1 MSNDT
6 AHWWHGTL
14 KETSMILET
23 IDSPADLRDLSV
35 EQLDV
40 LAAEIRA
47 EMWRVVNQNGGHLGA
62 GLGVVELTLALH
74 RTFDSPQEKIVW
86 DVGHQGYPH
95 KLITGRREGFSTI
108 RKAGGLAPFLSRDE
122 SEHDAFGAGH
132 ASTAISAA
140 LGMAAA
146 NEIQGRRWPVV
157 AVIGDG
163 ALTGG
168 MSYEALNNA
177 GQMSAPLIVVLND
190 NEMSIS
196 PNVGGMTKYL
206 NRVRTN
212 AQYNQLKGITEE
224 VLQHLPAGDMLV
236 EIGRRMKDSFK
247 EFVVHSM
254 IWEELGFT
262 YLGPID
268 GHDITTLEE
277 TFAQARRVL
286 NESHKPVFVHVV
298 TTKGRGLDLSA
309 DPLKLNWHQ
318 LSAAGGSKPSAPKY
332 QDVFAQTLIELARRD
347 ERIVAIT
354 AAMAPGTSLDK
365 FQKAY
370 PKRFFDVGIA
380 EEHGVTF
387 AAGLACSG
395 IRPVVAIYSTF
406 LQRAFDQICHDV
418 CIQKLPVVFTLDRAG
433 LVGDDGKT
441 HQGVF
446 DLTYL
451 RCLPNMTI
459 LAPMDESE
467 LQRMLVTAVQHE
479 SGPIAV
485 RFPRGNGTGV
495 ALADLPEP
503 LPIGEGVTLREGDD
517 IALIGVGPILELA
530 REAATQLAAAG
541 IEATIINARSVKP
554 LDEALILGA
563 ARRCG
568 HVLTLEENVV
578 KGGFGAAVLELL
590 ARERVTV
597 PAHLMGVPDE
607 MIPHGSAAQQREWC
621 GLTTAKIVEHAR
633 TLLGRPA
640 PSSLALA
647 ARHD

>member
-1 MSNDT
+1 
-6 AHWWHGTL
+6 
-14 KETSMILET
+14 MILET
-23 IDSPADLRDLSV
+23 IDSPTDLRDLSI
-35 EQLDV
+35 EQLEI
-40 LAAEIRA
+40 LAREIRD
-47 EMWRVVNQNGGHLGA
+47 EMWRVVNLNGGHLGA

-74 RTFDSPQEKIVW
+74 RTFDSPRERIVW

-95 KLITGRREGFSTI
+95 KLITGRRDQFETI
-108 RKAGGLAPFLSRDE
+108 RKADGLAPFLSRDE

-132 ASTAISAA
+132 ASTAVSAA

-146 NEIQGRRWPVV
+146 NELKGLRWPVV
-157 AVIGDG
+157 AVLGDA

-168 MSYEALNNA
+168 MAYEALNNA

-212 AQYNQLKGITEE
+212 AHYNQLKGITED

-262 YLGPID
+262 YLGPVD
-268 GHDITTLEE
+268 GHDLPTLLE
-277 TFAQARRVL
+277 TFEQARRVL
-286 NESHKPVFVHVV
+286 AEYHKPVFVHVV
-298 TTKGRGLDLSA
+298 TTKGKGLDLAA

-318 LSAAGGSKPSAPKY
+318 LSPAGGAKATAPKY
-332 QDVFAQTLIELARRD
+332 QDVFAQALIAQANRD
-347 ERIVAIT
+347 QRIVGIT
-354 AAMAPGTSLDK
+354 AAMSTGTSLDK

-380 EEHGVTF
+380 EEHAITF

-395 IRPVVAIYSTF
+395 MRPVAAIYSTF
-406 LQRAFDQICHDV
+406 LQRAFDQITHDV
-418 CIQKLPVVFTLDRAG
+418 CIQNLPVVFALDRAG

-459 LAPMDESE
+459 LAPKDELE
-467 LQRMLVTAVQHE
+467 LQRMIATAIAHE
-479 SGPIAV
+479 TGPIAI
-485 RFPRGNGTGV
+485 RFPRGNGVGV
-495 ALADLPEP
+495 PLDADPQP
-503 LPIGEGVTLREGDD
+503 LPIGVGETLRDGDD
-517 IALIGVGPILELA
+517 IALIGAGTMVA
-530 REAATQLAAAG
+530 VAQEAATILAAEG
-541 IEATIINARSVKP
+541 IEATVINARSVKP
-554 LDEALILGA
+554 LDEALILAA

-568 HVLTLEENVV
+568 HVITIEENVV
-578 KGGFGAAVLELL
+578 TGGFGAGVLELL
-590 ARERVTV
+590 SREGVVIPT
-597 PAHLMGVPDE
+597 HLMGVPDE
-607 MIPHGSAAQQREWC
+607 MIPHGSQGQQRAWC
-621 GLTTAKIVEHAR
+621 GLTAEGLAEHAR
-633 TLLGRPA
+633 ALLGRAA
-640 PSSLALA
+640 PTAAAALETVG
-647 ARHD
+647 RRD

>member
-1 MSNDT
+1 
-6 AHWWHGTL
+6 
-14 KETSMILET
+14 MILET
-23 IDSPADLRDLSV
+23 IDAPADLRDLSI
-35 EQLDV
+35 EQLEI
-40 LAAEIRA
+40 LAREIRD

-62 GLGVVELTLALH
+62 GLGAVELTLALH
-74 RTFDSPQEKIVW
+74 RTFDSPREKIIF

-95 KLITGRREGFSTI
+95 KLITGRREQFSTI
-108 RKAGGLAPFLSRDE
+108 RKAGGLAPFLCRTE

-146 NEIQGRRWPVV
+146 NELQGRRWPVV

-168 MSYEALNNA
+168 MAYEALNNA
-177 GQMSAPLIVVLND
+177 GQMTAPLIVVLND

-212 AQYNQLKGITEE
+212 AHYNQLKGITED

-262 YLGPID
+262 YLGPVD
-268 GHDITTLEE
+268 GHDLPTLLE
-277 TFAQARRVL
+277 TFAQARRML
-286 NESHKPVFVHVV
+286 AEFHKPVFVHVV
-298 TTKGRGLDLSA
+298 TTKGKGLDLAA

-318 LSAAGGSKPSAPKY
+318 LSAAGGAKPTAPKY
-332 QDVFAQTLIELARRD
+332 QDVFAQTLITLANRD
-347 ERIVAIT
+347 ARIVGIT
-354 AAMAPGTSLDK
+354 AAMASGTSLDK
-365 FQKAY
+365 FQKAH
-370 PKRFFDVGIA
+370 PKKFFDVGIA

-395 IRPVVAIYSTF
+395 MRPAVAIYSTF
-406 LQRAFDQICHDV
+406 LQRAYDQIVHDV
-418 CIQKLPVVFTLDRAG
+418 CIQNLPVAFFLDRAG

-441 HQGVF
+441 HQGIF

-459 LAPMDESE
+459 LAPKDENE
-467 LQRMLVTAVQHE
+467 LQHMIATAIAHE

-485 RFPRGNGTGV
+485 RFPRGNGVGV
-495 ALADLPEP
+495 PLDPEP
-503 LPIGEGVTLREGDD
+503 APMAIGQGEALRTGDD
-517 IALIGVGPILELA
+517 IALVGIGTIVSVA
-530 REAATQLAAAG
+530 QEAALLLAEEG
-541 IEATIINARSVKP
+541 IQATVINARSAKP
-554 LDEALILGA
+554 LDEALILDA
-563 ARRCG
+563 ARCCG
-568 HVLTLEENVV
+568 HVVTIEENVA
-578 KGGFGAAVLELL
+578 KGGFGAGVLELL
-590 ARERVTV
+590 AREGLTIPTHV
-597 PAHLMGVPDE
+597 MGVPDE
-607 MIPHGSAAQQREWC
+607 MIPHGSQSQQRAWC
-621 GLTTAKIVEHAR
+621 GLTAEQMVEHAR
-633 TLLGRPA
+633 ALLGRPA
-640 PSSLALA
+640 PATAEALDA
-647 ARHD
+647 AGRAD

>member
-1 MSNDT
+1 
-6 AHWWHGTL
+6 
-14 KETSMILET
+14 MILET
-23 IDSPADLRDLSV
+23 IDAPADLRDLSI
-35 EQLDV
+35 EQLEI
-40 LAAEIRA
+40 LAREIRD

-62 GLGVVELTLALH
+62 GLGAVELTLALH
-74 RTFDSPQEKIVW
+74 RTFDSPREKIIW

-95 KLITGRREGFSTI
+95 KLVTGRREQFSTI
-108 RKAGGLAPFLSRDE
+108 RKAGGLAPFLCRTE
-122 SEHDAFGAGH
+122 SPHDAFGAGH

-146 NEIQGRRWPVV
+146 NELQGRRWPVV

-168 MSYEALNNA
+168 MAYEALNNA
-177 GQMSAPLIVVLND
+177 GQMTAPLIVVLND

-212 AQYNQLKGITEE
+212 AHYNQLKGITED

-236 EIGRRMKDSFK
+236 EIGRRMKDGFK

-262 YLGPID
+262 YLGPVD
-268 GHDITTLEE
+268 GHDLPTLLE
-277 TFAQARRVL
+277 TFAQARRML
-286 NESHKPVFVHVV
+286 AEYHKPVFVHVV
-298 TTKGRGLDLSA
+298 TTKGKGLDLTA

-318 LSAAGGSKPSAPKY
+318 LSAAGGAKPTAPKY
-332 QDVFAQTLIELARRD
+332 QDVFAQALITLANHDTR
-347 ERIVAIT
+347 VVGIT
-354 AAMAPGTSLDK
+354 AAMASGTSLDK
-365 FQKAY
+365 FQRAH
-370 PKRFFDVGIA
+370 PKKFFDVGIA

-395 IRPVVAIYSTF
+395 MRPAVAIYSTF
-406 LQRAFDQICHDV
+406 LQRAYDQIVHDV
-418 CIQKLPVVFTLDRAG
+418 CIQNLPVAFFLDRAG

-459 LAPMDESE
+459 LAPKDENE
-467 LQRMLVTAVQHE
+467 LQHMVATAIAHE

-485 RFPRGNGTGV
+485 RFPRGNGVGV
-495 ALADLPEP
+495 PMDAEP
-503 LPIGEGVTLREGDD
+503 TPMPIGQGEVLRAGDD
-517 IALIGVGPILELA
+517 IALIGAGTIVSVA
-530 REAATQLAAAG
+530 QEAALLLTEEG
-541 IEATIINARSVKP
+541 IQATVINARSIKP
-554 LDEALILGA
+554 LDETLILDA

-568 HVLTLEENVV
+568 HVITIEENVA
-578 KGGFGAAVLELL
+578 KGGFGAGVLELL
-590 ARERVTV
+590 AREGVTI
-597 PAHLMGVPDE
+597 PAHVMGVPDE
-607 MIPHGSAAQQREWC
+607 MIPHGSQGQQRAWSGLTAAQM
-621 GLTTAKIVEHAR
+621 VEHAR
-633 TLLGRPA
+633 ALLGRTA
-640 PSSLALA
+640 PTTVEALGA
-647 ARHD
+647 TGRGD

>member
-1 MSNDT
+1 M
-6 AHWWHGTL
+6 L
-14 KETSMILET
+14 LET
-23 IDSPADLRDLSV
+23 IDAPADLRDLSI
-35 EQLDV
+35 EQLEI
-40 LAAEIRA
+40 LAREIRDT
-47 EMWRVVNQNGGHLGA
+47 MWRVVNENGGHLGA
-62 GLGVVELTLALH
+62 GLGAVELTLALH
-74 RTFDSPQEKIVW
+74 RTFDSPREKIIW
-86 DVGHQGYPH
+86 DVGHQAYPH
-95 KLITGRREGFSTI
+95 KLITGRRDRFSTI

-146 NEIQGRRWPVV
+146 NELQGVRWPVV

-168 MSYEALNNA
+168 MAYEALNNA
-177 GQMSAPLIVVLND
+177 GQMTAPLIVVLND

-206 NRVRTN
+206 NRIRTN
-212 AQYNQLKGITEE
+212 AQYNQLKGLTED

-262 YLGPID
+262 YLGPVD
-268 GHDITTLEE
+268 GHDLPTLLE

-286 NESHKPVFVHVV
+286 SEYHKPVFVHVV
-298 TTKGRGLDLSA
+298 TTKGKGLDLAA

-318 LSAAGGSKPSAPKY
+318 LSAAGGAKAAAPKY
-332 QDVFAQTLIELARRD
+332 QDVFAQTLITLAAQD
-347 ERIVAIT
+347 QRIVGIT
-354 AAMAPGTSLDK
+354 AAMATGTSLDK
-365 FQKAY
+365 FQQAY

-387 AAGLACSG
+387 AAGLACRG
-395 IRPVVAIYSTF
+395 MRPAVAIYSTF
-406 LQRAFDQICHDV
+406 LQRAYDQIVHDI
-418 CIQKLPVVFTLDRAG
+418 CIQNLPVAFFLDRAG
-433 LVGDDGKT
+433 LIGDDGKT

-459 LAPMDESE
+459 LAPKDERE
-467 LQRMLVTAVQHE
+467 LQAMVATAMTHE
-479 SGPIAV
+479 TGPIAV

-495 ALADLPEP
+495 PLDAVPTP
-503 LPIGEGVTLREGDD
+503 LPLGQGEMLRDGDD
-517 IALIGVGPILELA
+517 IALIGAGTIVALA
-530 REAATQLAAAG
+530 QEAALLLAAEG
-541 IEATIINARSVKP
+541 IQATVINARSIKP
-554 LDEALILGA
+554 LDEALILDA

-568 HVLTLEENVV
+568 HVITIEENVAI
-578 KGGFGAAVLELL
+578 GGFGAGVLELL
-590 ARERVTV
+590 AREGVVV
-597 PAHLMGVPDE
+597 PARVMGVPDE
-607 MIPHGSAAQQREWC
+607 MIPHGSQSQQRAWC
-621 GLTTAKIVEHAR
+621 GLTAERMAEYAR
-633 TLLGRPA
+633 ALLGRVAPA
-640 PSSLALA
+640 SAEALETA
-647 ARHD
+647 SRAG

>member
-1 MSNDT
+1 
-6 AHWWHGTL
+6 
-14 KETSMILET
+14 MILET
-23 IDSPADLRDLSV
+23 IDGPADLRDLSI
-35 EQLDV
+35 EQLEI
-40 LAAEIRA
+40 LAGEIRD

-74 RTFDSPQEKIVW
+74 RTFNSPQEKIVW

-95 KLITGRREGFSTI
+95 KLITGRREEFPTI

-146 NEIQGRRWPVV
+146 NELQGRRWPVV

-196 PNVGGMTKYL
+196 PNVGGITKYL
-206 NRVRTN
+206 NRIRTN
-212 AQYNQLKGITEE
+212 AQYNQLKGITED

-262 YLGPID
+262 YLGPVD
-268 GHDITTLEE
+268 GHDLATLQE
-277 TFAQARRVL
+277 TFEQARRVL
-286 NESHKPVFVHVV
+286 AETHKPVFVHIV
-298 TTKGRGLDLSA
+298 TTKGRGLDLTA

-318 LSAAGGSKPSAPKY
+318 LSAAGGTKAIAPKY
-332 QDVFAQTLIELARRD
+332 QDVFAQTLISLADRD
-347 ERIVAIT
+347 KRIVAIT

-365 FQKAY
+365 FQKAH

-395 IRPVVAIYSTF
+395 IRPIVAIYSTF

-418 CIQKLPVVFTLDRAG
+418 CVQNLPVVFTLDRAG

-451 RCLPNMTI
+451 RCLPNMVI
-459 LAPMDESE
+459 LAPMDERE
-467 LQRMLVTAVQHE
+467 LQQMIVTAVAHE

-485 RFPRGNGTGV
+485 RFPRGNGVGV
-495 ALADLPEP
+495 MLDELPEP
-503 LPIGEGVTLREGDD
+503 LPIGQGVTLREGDD
-517 IALIGVGPILELA
+517 IALIGVGPILA
-530 REAATQLAAAG
+530 IAQEAATQLAAEG
-541 IEATIINARSVKP
+541 IEVTIINARSVKP
-554 LDEALILGA
+554 LDEDLILGA

-568 HVLTLEENVV
+568 HVITIEENVV

-590 ARERVTV
+590 AREGVTI

-607 MIPHGSAAQQREWC
+607 MIPHGSQGQQREWC
-621 GLTTAKIVEHAR
+621 GLTAAHLVEHAR
-633 TLLGRPA
+633 VLLGRSARVPLE
-640 PSSLALA
+640 LAS
-647 ARHD
+647 RHD